1 MPRAKKPKAKKP
13 AVKILE
19 PDEIIPPRKAGRPS
33 GYNETTAAEICHRM
47 INGESLTAICKD
59 AHMPSRV
66 TVYDWMEAHPEFRT
80 RCVRAREG
88 LADFLVDEIEE
99 LAKSTT
105 EENVNSM
112 KVKISTK
119 QWRAMKMA
127 PRIYGDR
134 TTTEITGPNGGAI
147 QINAQR
153 VVALENMDEESLQQL
168 EQVLKQALSKP
179 EGEK

>member
-1 MPRAKKPKAKKP
+1 MPRAKKA
-13 AVKILE
+13 KILE

-33 GYNETTAAEICHRM
+33 GYNEATATEICHRM
-47 INGESLTAICKD
+47 INGENLTAICKD
-59 AHMPSRV
+59 EHMPSRV

-80 RCVRAREG
+80 RCARAREG
-88 LADFLVDEIEE
+88 LADFLVDEIEQ
-99 LAKSTT
+99 LAKETT

-134 TTTEITGPNGGAI
+134 TTTEITGANGAPI
-147 QINAQR
+147 QLEAKRTINF
-153 VVALENMDEESLQQL
+153 ENMSEEQL
-168 EQVLKQALSKP
+168 EQVEQALRLALEHKK
-179 EGEK
+179 E